1 MAIYL
6 MNKGKS
12 HFIGMGTRLR
22 EAVNKRRFS
31 RKTDRFPGT
40 VTGQSSPIDIALQY
54 SEVLQDP
61 SVTSK
66 AEVARRF
73 GVSRARV
80 CQMLKLL
87 ELDQSILEYLKDVAD
102 DEGAEHFTE
111 RKLRPIA
118 SVRNRDQ
125 QVKMFNKLIVGENG

>member
-1 MAIYL
+1 
-6 MNKGKS
+6 
-12 HFIGMGTRLR
+12 
-22 EAVNKRRFS
+22 
-31 RKTDRFPGT
+31 
-40 VTGQSSPIDIALQY
+40 
-54 SEVLQDP
+54 
-61 SVTSK
+61 
-66 AEVARRF
+66 
-73 GVSRARV
+73 
-80 CQMLKLL
+80 MLKLL